1 MRSVMIDKVVQE
13 ATGPPHPHAPPLAI
27 PRPLVILGTRGQCQV
42 VPTPSRRVAN
52 TIAMTRGGGRGW
64 GGGGRHV
71 VARGEGQ
78 GDWRSGGL
86 LWGGRGRG
94 WSGWEGEGGDYEQ
107 SARHRQ
113 PVSEVYGVRYADLRR
128 RFRIKIITCT
138 GNYFWFS
145 T

>member
-1 MRSVMIDKVVQE
+1 MIDRLSKKLQDLR
-13 ATGPPHPHAPPLAI
+13 TPM
-27 PRPLVILGTRGQCQV
+27 PRPLVILGTRESM
-42 VPTPSRRVAN
+42 P
-52 TIAMTRGGGRGW
+52 GGSHAFTTGGEYHSDDEGE
-64 GGGGRHV
+64 GGGGGGGAGRV
-71 VARGEGQ
+71 RGRTRWGT
-78 GDWRSGGL
+78 GRSGGL

-94 WSGWEGEGGDYEQ
+94 WSGWEGEGGDYVQ

-128 RFRIKIITCT
+128 RFRIQIITCT